1 MAAEIAAVPAHRREL
16 ILQRIDQFVPS
27 LSLHDAIGNHVRQ
40 LQKLLRGAGFASDTY
55 YEHVHPML
63 AGEARPYREAVQAPD
78 PERVILYHASTAT
91 EMNDWLVAAGR
102 AGQRIVVDYHNI
114 TPDRF
119 FSAWDPTAARSMQR
133 GRRQL
138 AELAPFVTAAVAD
151 SEFNAREMLQFG
163 IDGAVAC
170 PILLDLEEYH
180 QAPDPATLDRLGDDP
195 LWLFVGR
202 LAPNKCQHDVV
213 AAFAAYRALYQP
225 RARLALIGGATSIR
239 YQSALRTMVADLG
252 LTDAVEVGR
261 SAPFPELL
269 AYFHRASVFVC
280 LSEHEGFC
288 VPVIEAMELGLP
300 VVAYAASAVTETV
313 ADAGVLLHDK
323 DPLAVAVA
331 VHDLLS
337 SEPARAAVVERGR
350 ARAGEFGQLPTAQK
364 WLAEL
369 DRIAAAAEAA
379 A

>member
-1 MAAEIAAVPAHRREL
+1 M
-16 ILQRIDQFVPS
+16 QRLDQFVPS

-40 LQKLLRGAGFASDTY
+40 LQKLLRGAGYESDIY

-63 AGEARPYREAVQAPD
+63 VGEGRPYREAAPGPD
-78 PERVILYHASTAT
+78 PGRVILYHASTDT

-114 TPDRF
+114 TPDRY
-119 FSAWDPTAARSMQR
+119 FSAWDPKAARSMQR

-151 SEFNAREMLQFG
+151 SEFNAREMQQFG
-163 IDGAVAC
+163 IHGATAC

-180 QAPDPATLDRLGDDP
+180 QAPDESTLGRLGHDP

-202 LAPNKCQHDVV
+202 LAPNKCQHDVI
-213 AAFAAYRALYQP
+213 AAFAAYRALYEP
-225 RARLALIGGATSIR
+225 RARLALIGGATSVR
-239 YQSALRTMVADLG
+239 YQHALRAMVEDLG
-252 LTDAVEVGR
+252 LSDAVQVGR

-269 AYFHRASVFVC
+269 AYFHRAGVFVC

-288 VPVIEAMELGLP
+288 VPVIEAMELGIP
-300 VVAYAASAVTETV
+300 VVAYSASAVTETV
-313 ADAGVLLHDK
+313 ADAGVLLEEK
-323 DPLAVAVA
+323 DPLTVAVA
-331 VHDLLS
+331 VQNLLS
-337 SEPARAAVVERGR
+337 DGEARARMVERGR
-350 ARAGEFGQLPTAQK
+350 ARAAGFGRPGTAQK

-369 DRIAAAAEAA
+369 DRIVAAAEAA